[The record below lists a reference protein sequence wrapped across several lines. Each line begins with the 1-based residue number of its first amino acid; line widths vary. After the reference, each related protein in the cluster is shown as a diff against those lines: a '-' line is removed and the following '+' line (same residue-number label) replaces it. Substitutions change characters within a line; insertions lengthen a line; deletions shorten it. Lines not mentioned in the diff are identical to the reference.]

1 MGRGVENEDEAEIG
15 NEVKVT
21 LELHTF
27 VELFVKQSGT
37 NIDHTKRLST

>member
-1 MGRGVENEDEAEIG
+1 MRMKGRSEMNS
-15 NEVKVT
+15 VT